1 MLKSVD
7 NGPICVSNPTLNG
20 LKMTKIDFRNLT
32 KIYVKKVPKPP
43 ILADFALF

>member
-32 KIYVKKVPKPP
+32 KIYVKKVQKPP
-43 ILADFALF
+43 ILADFAHF